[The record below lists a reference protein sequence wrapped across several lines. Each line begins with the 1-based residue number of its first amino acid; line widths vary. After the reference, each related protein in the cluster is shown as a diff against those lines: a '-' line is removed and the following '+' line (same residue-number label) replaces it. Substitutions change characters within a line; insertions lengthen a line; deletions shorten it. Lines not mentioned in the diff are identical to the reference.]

1 VSPHTPLVA
10 ESTKGKSMA
19 DQIQYAV
26 SWAIHDGKLDEFKA
40 LAAEATALVESNEP
54 DMLGYHWYFD
64 ADEKNCTLIE
74 QYPDSAHILVHLGNV
89 GAVLGQL
96 VEVSDI
102 SINVYGAIDADAKA
116 ALDPLGAVY
125 HDHAT
130 GFSRY

>member
-1 VSPHTPLVA
+1 
-10 ESTKGKSMA
+10 MA

-26 SWAIHDGKLDEFKA
+26 RWKIHDGKLEEFKA
-40 LAAEATALVESNEP
+40 LAADATALVKANEP

-64 ADEKNCTLIE
+64 ASETTCTLIE
-74 QYPDSAHILVHLGNV
+74 QYPSAAHILVHLGNV
-89 GAVLGQL
+89 GEALGKL

-102 SINVYGAIDADAKA
+102 SIDVFGAIDDEARA

-125 HDHAT
+125 HDHLT

>member
-1 VSPHTPLVA
+1 
-10 ESTKGKSMA
+10 MA

-26 SWAIHDGKLDEFKA
+26 KWRIHDGKLDEFKA
-40 LAAEATALVESNEP
+40 LADQANQLVEQNEP

-74 QYPDSAHILVHLGNV
+74 QFPDSAHILVHLGNV
-89 GAVLGQL
+89 GEILGKL

-102 SINVYGAIDADAKA
+102 SIDSYGSVSDEARG

-125 HDHAT
+125 HDHYT
-130 GFSRY
+130 GFSRF